1 MIEAKRLG
9 LLREVKPGIET
20 VGVLLNPSSATA
32 PNQQKDVEE
41 AARTIGLKVQFLKA
55 SDDAELEAAF
65 RFIADNRIPALLV
78 PADEKAAPP
87 LSVNVTPIDARD
99 AMQMEKAISE
109 FASSSNGGLI
119 VTPSAYRRSFGSG
132 SSR

>member
-1 MIEAKRLG
+1 M
-9 LLREVKPGIET
+9 
-20 VGVLLNPSSATA
+20 
-32 PNQQKDVEE
+32 
-41 AARTIGLKVQFLKA
+41 
-55 SDDAELEAAF
+55 
-65 RFIADNRIPALLV
+65 

-119 VTPSAYRRSFGSG
+119 VTPSAYSAIFRERIIALAARLKLPAIYYSPFSATDG
-132 SSR
+132 

>member
-1 MIEAKRLG
+1 M
-9 LLREVKPGIET
+9 
-20 VGVLLNPSSATA
+20 
-32 PNQQKDVEE
+32 
-41 AARTIGLKVQFLKA
+41 QFLKA

-78 PADEKAAPP
+78 PADEKAAPT

-119 VTPSAYRRSFGSG
+119 
-132 SSR
+132 

>member
-1 MIEAKRLG
+1 M
-9 LLREVKPGIET
+9 
-20 VGVLLNPSSATA
+20 
-32 PNQQKDVEE
+32 
-41 AARTIGLKVQFLKA
+41 QFLKA

-119 VTPSAYRRSFGSG
+119 VTPSAYR
-132 SSR
+132 